1 MFSMY
6 IFIILSL
13 LTNCYSF
20 SRSVEGYG
28 CSYGNYNTAIFN
40 SKRNEYFWE
49 KKNNIIPIQK
59 EKARIISNSWKISQI
74 NKENFQKSKYVKYY
88 EDSYYTK
95 SLCYAWVPLN
105 DKSDI
110 RGLITVYVDLSSKII
125 FISRILPNPYL
136 YSFDFEYLKS
146 DINQLKFQDGFKNF
160 NISYEKFSDDDEIMK

>member
-1 MFSMY
+1 MFSIY
-6 IFIILSL
+6 ILIILSL

-28 CSYGNYNTAIFN
+28 CSYGNFNTGIFN
-40 SKRNEYFWE
+40 SERNEYFWE
-49 KKNNIIPIQK
+49 NKNNIIPIRK
-59 EKARIISNSWKISQI
+59 EKARIISDSWKISQI
-74 NKENFQKSKYVKYY
+74 NKSKYFKYY
-88 EDSYYTK
+88 QDSYYTS

-110 RGLITVYVDLSSKII
+110 RGLITVYLDVTSKII

-136 YSFDFEYLKS
+136 YSFDIEYLKS

-160 NISYEKFSDDDEIMK
+160 NISYEKFSDDNEIMK